1 MSLSVT
7 YAASFANVTVDQYLS
22 VWATGFKTA
31 DHNASNTGGFNE
43 GGTDGSQYAI
53 RGTNGSNYAVIA
65 QSDTQ
70 TGLHYVWDSALP
82 AGNNLN
88 HYLYGELDTV
98 TLGNNLL
105 KDASGNYS
113 VQSLAVSFDGL
124 DLNAAQGAGRAGNDV
139 HNVIYNLMQGKTGAL
154 ETVLDN
160 LLADY
165 GVSTNSTFAQIDAA
179 LAAGPV
185 HAASAE
191 AVGVQ
196 ALPED
201 LALAA

>member
-7 YAASFANVTVDQYLS
+7 YSASFASVTVDQYLS
-22 VWATGFKTA
+22 VWAAGFKTA

-70 TGLHYVWDSALP
+70 TGLHYVWDASLP
-82 AGNNLN
+82 ASSNLN

-98 TLGNNLL
+98 TLGNTLL

-124 DLNAAQGAGRAGNDV
+124 DLSAAQGAGRAGNDV

-196 ALPED
+196 ALPDD

>member
-7 YAASFANVTVDQYLS
+7 YSASFANFTVDQYLS
-22 VWATGFKTA
+22 AWATGFKTA

-53 RGTNGSNYAVIA
+53 RGTNGSNFAVIA
-65 QSDTQ
+65 ESDTP
-70 TGLHYVWDSALP
+70 TGLHYVWNASLP
-82 AGNNLN
+82 AGDNQN

-98 TLGNNLL
+98 TLGNTLL
-105 KDASGNYS
+105 RDASGNYS
-113 VQSLAVSFDGL
+113 VQALAVSFDGL

-139 HNVIYNLMQGKTGAL
+139 HNVIYNLMQGKTSGL

-165 GVSTNSTFAQIDAA
+165 GVSTNNTFAQINTA

-185 HAASAE
+185 AASAE